1 MYITCIAASEFITRC
16 KNFTALQVPTAALSP
31 FELHFPSVPVP
42 PLDPIMASNAKT
54 VLVFMLLLATVMA
67 AQANKV
73 SCKNQYCKPIT
84 VNGVLIEV
92 GAVVDVVV
100 DAAGTLVVEV
110 TGLLGVVLKQ
120 TYLVPSDVTEVAIV
134 KVALGLVVEVLAA
147 VTTTVGSLLDGIL
160 NLTLQLC

>member
-1 MYITCIAASEFITRC
+1 
-16 KNFTALQVPTAALSP
+16 
-31 FELHFPSVPVP
+31 
-42 PLDPIMASNAKT
+42 
-54 VLVFMLLLATVMA
+54 MLLLATVMA

-92 GAVVDVVV
+92 GAVVDIVV

-160 NLTLQLC
+160 NLTLELC